1 MIIFIFF
8 FSDIRF
14 FCCKREK
21 RDSELNIMNTKYRYK
36 NLEIELIK
44 ELSNL
49 DYYNIKT
56 PFTSKDF
63 WKEWQEKFNKANLTK
78 IALRN
83 IMRTQKLSRKDY
95 LRVKNL
101 LKKYEDII
109 YYLNSLKATALSAR
123 GYMGSYYIEFEEDD
137 EDENEGGV

>member
-1 MIIFIFF
+1 
-8 FSDIRF
+8 
-14 FCCKREK
+14 
-21 RDSELNIMNTKYRYK
+21 
-36 NLEIELIK
+36 
-44 ELSNL
+44 
-49 DYYNIKT
+49 
-56 PFTSKDF
+56 
-63 WKEWQEKFNKANLTK
+63 
-78 IALRN
+78 
-83 IMRTQKLSRKDY
+83 MRTQKLSRKDY